1 MELARQASERI
12 RRLNVSEHVS
22 VNAAKFSIS
31 IEPVRTERVF
41 RCGEPAEMWIRVT
54 DEAGKPA
61 DSGRLSLHF
70 QNDFGTTVSR
80 RELSLSNGMPVH
92 VSETLA
98 QPAFLT
104 LTAVFESE
112 TAVYSAN
119 GELSANGEEALTFS
133 ETAGFAFEPEKITP
147 GQEMPSDFLPFWKGC
162 LARQNALADVVRLE
176 EVVSHSTGSM
186 AIFRVTVPTL
196 DGECRF
202 GWLALP
208 KKKPGPFPAIVM
220 VPGAGPGSGPVR
232 SRVSKG
238 TAVLV
243 LNVFPYPADLDP
255 ARRRV
260 QFEDFE
266 REQCGGRRYVWKN
279 AEDRET
285 YFHRNSIL
293 AACRAVEFLASM
305 PEVDASRI
313 GFSGVSQGG
322 FYGLALA
329 ALSPHLSAVVSSI
342 PGYCDH
348 GAAFAGRAPGGSKLY
363 ENVHDPAVLRVGP
376 YFDGVNFAR
385 FVRTPIRMTVGF
397 RDPVCDP
404 STVYAAFN
412 QIPANDKAVAHELL
426 LGHET
431 GEKHSL
437 AQEWLRQRLGIPE

>member
-1 MELARQASERI
+1 MT
-12 RRLNVSEHVS
+12 
-22 VNAAKFSIS
+22 KFSIS
-31 IEPVRTERVF
+31 IEPQRKERVF
-41 RCGEPAEMWIRVT
+41 RCGEQAEMRICMT
-54 DEAGKPA
+54 DDAGRPA

-70 QNDFGTTVSR
+70 QNDFGETVSR
-80 RELSLSNGMPVH
+80 HEFALRDAEPIC

-98 QPAFLT
+98 HPAFLT
-104 LTAVFESE
+104 LTAVFEPEMERHSE
-112 TAVYSAN
+112 LE
-119 GELSANGEEALTFS
+119 GEGAAFL
-133 ETAGFAFEPEKITP
+133 ETAGFAFDPEKITP
-147 GQEMPSDFLPFWKGC
+147 GQEMPEDFFSFWKER
-162 LARQNALADVVRLE
+162 LARQNALSDAVHLE
-176 EVVSHSTGSM
+176 ETVSHSTSSM
-186 AIFRVTVPTL
+186 KIFQVTIPTL

-208 KKKPGPFPAIVM
+208 KKKPGPFPAMVM

-243 LNVFPYPADLDP
+243 LNVFPYPVDLDP
-255 ARRRV
+255 ERRRV
-260 QFEDFE
+260 QFETFE
-266 REQCGGRRYVWKN
+266 REQCGRRRYVWKN
-279 AEDRET
+279 AMDRES

-293 AACRAVEFLASM
+293 AACRAVDFLASM

-348 GAAFAGRAPGGSKLY
+348 GAALAGRAPGGSKLY
-363 ENVHDPAVLRVGP
+363 ENVQDPAVQKVGP

-385 FVRTPIRMTVGF
+385 FVHTPIRMTAGF
-397 RDPVCDP
+397 RDPVCNP

-412 QIPANDKAVAHELL
+412 QIPSPDKAVAHELL
-426 LGHET
+426 GGHET
-431 GEKHSL
+431 GEMHAL
-437 AQEWLRQRLGIPE
+437 AQEWLRKRLGIPE

>member
-1 MELARQASERI
+1 MT
-12 RRLNVSEHVS
+12 

-31 IEPVRTERVF
+31 IDVRGADRVF
-41 RCGEPAEMWIRVT
+41 RCGEPAEICISVT
-54 DEAGKPA
+54 DGTGTPV
-61 DSGRLSLHF
+61 DSGRLCLHF
-70 QNDFGTTVSR
+70 QTDWGCTVSR
-80 RELSLSNGMPVH
+80 REFFLQDGMPIR
-92 VSETLA
+92 VSETLSH
-98 QPAFLT
+98 PAFLT
-104 LTAVFESE
+104 LTAVFQPKTEVRSE
-112 TAVYSAN
+112 T
-119 GELSANGEEALTFS
+119 GENAGMSGDGESFS
-133 ETAGFAFEPEKITP
+133 ETAGFAFEPERIVP
-147 GQEMPSDFLPFWKGC
+147 GQEMPSDFLPFWKGG
-162 LARQNALADVVRLE
+162 LARQNALADAVRLD

-255 ARRRV
+255 VRRRV

-266 REQCGGRRYVWKN
+266 RAQCGGRRYVWKN

-329 ALSPHLSAVVSSI
+329 ALSPHISAVVSSI

-348 GAAFAGRAPGGSKLY
+348 GATFAGRSPGGSKLY
-363 ENVHDPAVLRVGP
+363 ENVHDPAVLHVGP

-385 FVRTPIRMTVGF
+385 FIRTPIRMTVGF